1 MRTLKLINEYGQ
13 SYELTGNV
21 LINGI
26 EGLGITR
33 ENEYLL
39 FKDRYSLA
47 RVSHNIGDI
56 SLGLVF
62 LEGYKGYKDFVFFIS
77 RATKLILEYR
87 ANETYLCKIAFKEIT
102 KGEISFGSILSN
114 LVINKLTPWFC
125 EYEYSIGVASTQS
138 NKEFPYRYAFIY
150 GTNAKGSLLITNNG
164 DADAYL
170 SLKIV
175 GSVKDP
181 SVIVNKNNET
191 VGTFRL
197 FYEGSEIISMSS
209 IPEDEYI
216 KIADENAYQQQDFTC
231 KNFLVI
237 PKGESEVVFYP
248 GVNDGAICYLKV
260 EESFEG
266 V

>member
-13 SYELTGNV
+13 SYELTGKV

-47 RVSHNIGDI
+47 RVSHNIGEI

-62 LEGYKGYKDFVFFIS
+62 LEGYQGYKEFVIFIS
-77 RATKLILEYR
+77 RATKLFLEYKTSD
-87 ANETYLCKIAFKEIT
+87 TYLCKIAFKEIT
-102 KGEISFGSILSN
+102 KGEISFGSIQSN
-114 LVINKLTPWFC
+114 LLINKLTPWYRENEF
-125 EYEYSIGVASTQS
+125 SISVASTESDKQY
-138 NKEFPYRYAFIY
+138 PYKYIYTY
-150 GTNAKGSLLITNNG
+150 GTNSKGSLLITNNG

-170 SLKIV
+170 SLKII
-175 GSVKDP
+175 GAVKNP
-181 SVIVNKNNET
+181 RVVINKNDET

-197 FYEGSEIISMSS
+197 FYEGDEIISMSS

-237 PKGESEVVFYP
+237 PKGESEVIFYP
-248 GVNDGAICYLKV
+248 GINEDAVCYLKV